1 MTITIRN
8 AAAICAV
15 LTSTFAIGI
24 SPAVGQDVV
33 RLDLANEFAASTL
46 PAESEVRFI
55 ELVTEMTG
63 GSIVITP
70 HFGGALGYSSRDVF
84 TAVRDGGVAI
94 ASSPFDKYVG
104 FAPIFKLQSLPF
116 LTPSVE
122 STETLFNIARP
133 YYEKA
138 FNDANQTLLLG
149 EPWTPQGIWAREKIT
164 SVDGITGL
172 KVRSYDSTG
181 TKTLKAAGA
190 SPVQL
195 AGSDVVPALSTGTI
209 DAVLTSDES
218 GVSGRYWEH
227 GVKYF
232 NLLGYTMGISAVTMN
247 LDAYNK
253 LSDEQKEQLRA
264 AAAQAEK
271 EAWAKVH
278 DRIKHNKQVM
288 ADNGAEFIDDVPDA
302 VIDHL
307 KAAGAPELDA
317 WKAEMG
323 PEADKIMNEF
333 NEAMAK

>member
-1 MTITIRN
+1 MTISIRN

-15 LTSTFAIGI
+15 VTSAFVISGNPAI
-24 SPAVGQDVV
+24 SQDTVK
-33 RLDLANEFAASTL
+33 LDLANEFAATTL

-55 ELVTEMTG
+55 ELVKELTG

-70 HFGGALGYSSRDVF
+70 HFGGALGYSSRDGF
-84 TAVRDGGVAI
+84 TAVRDGGVPMT
-94 ASSPFDKYVG
+94 SSPFDKYVG
-104 FAPIFKLQSLPF
+104 YAPIFKLQSLPF
-116 LTPSVE
+116 LTPSIE
-122 STETLFNIARP
+122 STETLFGIARP

-149 EPWTPQGIWAREKIT
+149 EPWTPQGIWARKEIT
-164 SVDGITGL
+164 SVEDLQGL

-181 TKTLKAAGA
+181 TKTLKSAGA

-195 AGSDVVPALSTGTI
+195 AGADVVPALSTGAI

-227 GVKYF
+227 GVKHF

-253 LSDEQKEQLRA
+253 LTDEQKQQLRA

-271 EAWAKVH
+271 EAWAKVR
-278 DRIKHNKQVM
+278 DRVAHNKQVM
-288 ADNGAEFIDDVPDA
+288 ADNGAEFIDDVPAA

-323 PEADKIMNEF
+323 PEADEIMKEF
-333 NEAMAK
+333 SEASAK